1 MRIAI
6 VGCGF
11 VADLY
16 MKTLRLH
23 PQLEL
28 VGVYDRELSRCDRFC
43 RFHGTRAYRSLQ
55 ELLADPR
62 VELIVNLTNPSSHFE
77 ISKAALLA
85 GKHVYSEK
93 PLAMQMNEATE
104 LVELAET
111 RGLLLSSAPCS
122 YLSETAQTMGKALR
136 AGKVG
141 RVRLVYAEMDD
152 GLVHRMPY
160 RHWLSDSGVPWP
172 YVDEFQVGCTLEHAG
187 YCLTWLCGWF
197 GPARTVTTF
206 ASVQVPDKVP
216 GEIPPERMA
225 PDFSVAC
232 IEFGDGVVAR
242 LTCSIIAPHDHQ
254 MRIFGDDGVMW
265 TADTWKYRSPVY
277 LRRFLTI
284 RRRMLLNP
292 VRTKVNLP
300 DSKLPQ
306 PKSSGAAEMDFCR
319 GIADLVNAATANRTP
334 RLSARF
340 CLHVNEL
347 ALAIHYAN
355 VEPGAQK
362 KLTTTFDPLPLE
374 SWA

>member
-16 MKTLRLH
+16 MKTLRQH

-43 RFHGTRAYRSLQ
+43 RFHRTNAYRSLQ

-62 VELIVNLTNPSSHFE
+62 VEAIANLTNPSSHFE

-93 PLAMQMNEATE
+93 PLAMQMAEATE
-104 LVELAET
+104 LVELAEA
-111 RGLLLSSAPCS
+111 RGLALSSAPCS
-122 YLSETAQTMGKALR
+122 FLSETAQTMAKALR
-136 AGKVG
+136 AGRVG

-187 YCLTWLCGWF
+187 YCLTWLAGWF
-197 GPARTVTTF
+197 GPARSVTAF

-242 LTCSIIAPHDHQ
+242 LSCSIIAPHDHQ
-254 MRIFGDDGVMW
+254 MRIFGDEGVMW

-292 VRTKVNLP
+292 VRKKLKLAQ
-300 DSKLPQ
+300 SGLPQ
-306 PKSSGAAEMDFCR
+306 PKNSGAAEMDFCR
-319 GIADLVNAATANRTP
+319 GIADLADAVAATRSP

-340 CLHVNEL
+340 CLHVNEM
-347 ALAIHYAN
+347 ALAIHYAQTG
-355 VEPGAQK
+355 VTQK
-362 KLTTTFDPLPLE
+362 MTTTFERLAPPA
-374 SWA
+374 WV